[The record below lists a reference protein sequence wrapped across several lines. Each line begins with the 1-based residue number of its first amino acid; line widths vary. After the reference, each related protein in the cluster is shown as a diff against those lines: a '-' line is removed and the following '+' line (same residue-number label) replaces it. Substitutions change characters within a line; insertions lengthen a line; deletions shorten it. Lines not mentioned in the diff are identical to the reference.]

1 MTGPYSRYR
10 DSDVEWLGE
19 VPDHWEV
26 RRLSHAVVRSD
37 EKVESEDADGMLYV
51 GLEHVESWTGQ
62 MLPLDDQLTPESIA
76 NSFAGGDVLFGKLR
90 PYLAKALCAD
100 FGGLC
105 SAEFLVLKPHEY
117 VGRYLL
123 HLLLTDGFVSLVD
136 SSTYG
141 AKMPRASWDFV
152 GDALLPLPPLDEQRA
167 IAAFLDRETERI
179 RAGGEEA
186 GAARGVPHGADH
198 THGDARPPARGR
210 PRRRPRPLDALVA
223 KLWER
228 PAHRLIR
235 AARGARVPHAPIE
248 VADHVAL
255 SRTVS
260 ARPPAGSRPPR
271 AAIGGSTGARRVSK
285 PEALHAGVEWLGE
298 VPEHWEVRRLSSVI
312 DCLDGKRI
320 PLNGE
325 ERADRQ
331 GDYPYWGA
339 NGVLDHLDD
348 WLFDEP
354 LVLLGEDG
362 APFFAQNKRVAF
374 SVSGRIWVNNH
385 AHVLRP
391 TGVQQEFLTHL
402 LNITEYAAFI
412 DGSTRDK
419 LTQGAMNGIP
429 VLLPPAEEQVAIVQ
443 HLRGGV
449 SNLELLAGEV
459 HRAIDRLQ
467 EYRTALITA
476 AVTGKVDVRE

>member
-1 MTGPYSRYR
+1 MTGPYPRYR

-179 RAGGEEA
+179 DALVAKKRLLIERLEEYRTA
-186 GAARGVPHGADH
+186 LNH

-210 PRRRPRPLDALVA
+210 PRRRPRPLAASQALRRRVA
-223 KLWER
+223 RRGAGALGSEETVQR
-228 PAHRLIR
+228 HRLPR
-235 AARGARVPHAPIE
+235 RKANTPERRGARG
-248 VADHVAL
+248 
-255 SRTVS
+255 
-260 ARPPAGSRPPR
+260 PAGRLPVLGREWSSRSP
-271 AAIGGSTGARRVSK
+271 
-285 PEALHAGVEWLGE
+285 
-298 VPEHWEVRRLSSVI
+298 RRL
-312 DCLDGKRI
+312 
-320 PLNGE
+320 
-325 ERADRQ
+325 
-331 GDYPYWGA
+331 
-339 NGVLDHLDD
+339 
-348 WLFDEP
+348 
-354 LVLLGEDG
+354 
-362 APFFAQNKRVAF
+362 
-374 SVSGRIWVNNH
+374 
-385 AHVLRP
+385 
-391 TGVQQEFLTHL
+391 
-402 LNITEYAAFI
+402 
-412 DGSTRDK
+412 
-419 LTQGAMNGIP
+419 
-429 VLLPPAEEQVAIVQ
+429 
-443 HLRGGV
+443 
-449 SNLELLAGEV
+449 
-459 HRAIDRLQ
+459 
-467 EYRTALITA
+467 
-476 AVTGKVDVRE
+476 AVR

>member
-1 MTGPYSRYR
+1 MTGPYPRYR

-19 VPDHWEV
+19 VPDHWEI
-26 RRLSHAVVRSD
+26 RRLSHAVVLSD

-179 RAGGEEA
+179 
-186 GAARGVPHGADH
+186 
-198 THGDARPPARGR
+198 
-210 PRRRPRPLDALVA
+210 DALVA
-223 KLWER
+223 KKRLLIER
-228 PAHRLIR
+228 LEEYRTALITRTVTRGLPPEAAR
-235 AARGARVPHAPIE
+235 AAGLDP
-248 VADHVAL
+248 
-255 SRTVS
+255 S
-260 ARPPAGSRPPR
+260 PR
-271 AAIGGSTGARRVSK
+271 LK
-285 PEALHAGVEWLGE
+285 PSGVEWLGE